1 MATISPPR
9 PARCLEGNGHRRIHP
24 GPGGILKDVG
34 IAAGYREWAPPPALR
49 SAVACLWSS
58 QDPADLASS
67 PAGAPRA
74 TLVLPDGCADII
86 WQHGRGAFVA
96 GPDTG
101 PVAVPTDPGAVLV
114 GVRFRPGAGGGLL
127 GVPLS
132 ELRDQRVD
140 LADLRPELDRALP
153 ADLDPDQAVG
163 RLTRLTG
170 QLAEATAADRAVR
183 RACHLLASPAA
194 RTECVSDEVG
204 LSPRQLRR
212 RCEAAVGYGPKMLQR
227 VLRFRRFVSLVDAT
241 GGVTDL
247 AEAAVTSGYADQP
260 HLTRETVQLAGL
272 TPAALIRTRH
282 PQVASGSAIIA
293 VPTRRK
299 PIRA

>member
-1 MATISPPR
+1 
-9 PARCLEGNGHRRIHP
+9 
-24 GPGGILKDVG
+24 VG
-34 IAAGYREWAPPPALR
+34 IGAGYREWAPPPALR
-49 SAVACLWSS
+49 SVLACLWTSRD
-58 QDPADLASS
+58 DPARPDPASDAS
-67 PAGAPRA
+67 PPDTAPRA
-74 TLVLPDGCADII
+74 TLVLPDGCADLI

-101 PVAVPTDPGAVLV
+101 PVPTLELPGTVLV

-140 LADLRPELDRALP
+140 LADLRPELARALA
-153 ADLDPDQAVG
+153 ADLDPELAATRLVG
-163 RLTRLTG
+163 LTG
-170 QLAEATAADRAVR
+170 QLDEAADADRAVQ

-194 RTECVSDEVG
+194 RTEDVSDQVG

-212 RCEAAVGYGPKMLQR
+212 RCQAAVGYGPKMLQR
-227 VLRFRRFVSLVDAT
+227 VLRFRRFVSLVDASA
-241 GGVTDL
+241 GATDL
-247 AEAAVTSGYADQP
+247 AEAAAVSGYADQP

-272 TPAALIRTRH
+272 PPAALIRNRH
-282 PQVASGSAIIA
+282 PQAASGSAIIA

-299 PIRA
+299 PSRA

>member
-1 MATISPPR
+1 M
-9 PARCLEGNGHRRIHP
+9 
-24 GPGGILKDVG
+24 G
-34 IAAGYREWAPPPALR
+34 IAAGYREWAPPPALHP
-49 SAVACLWSS
+49 VLACLWSS
-58 QDPADLASS
+58 RIPAELS
-67 PAGAPRA
+67 PPGPPD
-74 TLVLPDGCADII
+74 TLVLPDGCTDII

-101 PVAVPTDPGAVLV
+101 PVAVPAEPGAVLV

-140 LADLRPELDRALP
+140 LADLRPELDQALP
-153 ADLDPDQAVG
+153 ADLDTDRAVG

-194 RTECVSDEVG
+194 RTEYVSDEVG

-247 AEAAVTSGYADQP
+247 AEAAVSSGYADQP